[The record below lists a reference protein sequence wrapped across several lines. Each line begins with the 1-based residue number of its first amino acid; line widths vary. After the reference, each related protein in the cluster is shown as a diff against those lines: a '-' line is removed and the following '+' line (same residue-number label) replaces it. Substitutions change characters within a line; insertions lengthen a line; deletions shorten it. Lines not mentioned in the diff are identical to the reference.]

1 MTIFRLFLCEN
12 LSIEEVVKM
21 FSEELLEIIFTNP
34 KTYNI
39 PLEFQTIMIEVIEEA
54 IKTHKGD
61 IADVSELLSTTN
73 ADGLSTKF

>member
-1 MTIFRLFLCEN
+1 
-12 LSIEEVVKM
+12 M
-21 FSEELLEIIFTNP
+21 FSEELLEMIFTNP

-39 PLEFQTIMIEVIEEA
+39 PLEFQTIMIDVIEEA

-73 ADGLSTKF
+73 ANGLSTKL

>member
-1 MTIFRLFLCEN
+1 
-12 LSIEEVVKM
+12 M

-73 ADGLSTKF
+73 ADGLSTKL